1 MQHADEKNI
10 IRPDLVEDQI
20 AFKSRHAKTSDAGL
34 LQIFPAASDLWM
46 PDNPFKRGGDAI
58 LKTDGKFR

>member
-10 IRPDLVEDQI
+10 IRPNLIENQI
-20 AFKSRHAKTSDAGL
+20 TFKSGDAKTSDAGL

-46 PDNPFKRGGDAI
+46 PDNSLKRCGNAI
-58 LKTDGKFR
+58 LKTD